1 MGLGMQSSDQIGRR
15 IKLHDLRVLTAVVQ
29 AGSMSKAAEVLNT
42 TQSTISRSIAELEQ
56 TIGLKLLDRNA
67 RGVEA
72 THYGHAL
79 LKRGVAAF
87 DEIRQGIEDV
97 RQLADPG
104 AGELRIGASPAHA
117 DGIVLAVIEKLTRQ
131 YPRAT
136 FHITPG
142 GTLVLCEQLRA
153 RRIELGF
160 VTGAGPQEGIHQD
173 PLYDEPLVI
182 VVGVD
187 NPWARRRKIKLADLV
202 DEPWTWPPVGTA
214 FDARVVEAF
223 RASGLEPPRARV
235 YYETFNMRIKLAA
248 GGRFLAIVPAYVS
261 RFSTIHPSVKV
272 LPVDLPTTSRPSAII
287 ALENRTLSPLAQRFI
302 DCARELAKPLMKH
315 QTNSRNFLA

>member
-1 MGLGMQSSDQIGRR
+1 MPSSDQIGRR

-29 AGSMSKAAEVLNT
+29 AGSMSKAAALLNT

-56 TIGLKLLDRNA
+56 TIGVRLLDRIA
-67 RGVEA
+67 TGVEA

-79 LKRGVAAF
+79 LRRSVAAF
-87 DEIRQGIEDV
+87 DEIKQGIEDV
-97 RQLADPG
+97 RHLSDPG
-104 AGELRIGASPAHA
+104 TGELRVGASPSHA
-117 DGIVLAVIEKLTRQ
+117 EGIVLAVIEKLSRQ
-131 YPRAT
+131 YPRLV
-136 FHITPG
+136 FHVTPG

-160 VTGAGPQEGIHQD
+160 VTGAGLEEDIHQD
-173 PLYDEPLVI
+173 LLYEEPLVI
-182 VVGVD
+182 VASVD

-235 YYETFNMRIKLAA
+235 YFETFNMRIKLAV
-248 GGRFLAIVPAYVS
+248 GGRFLAIVPAYIS
-261 RFSTIHPSVKV
+261 HFSAVHPSVKV
-272 LPVDLPTTSRPSAII
+272 LPVELPTTPRPSAII
-287 ALENRTLSPLAQRFI
+287 TLKHRTLSPLAQLFVQT
-302 DCARELAKPLMKH
+302 ARELARPLANRQRSNGRKSE
-315 QTNSRNFLA
+315 TV